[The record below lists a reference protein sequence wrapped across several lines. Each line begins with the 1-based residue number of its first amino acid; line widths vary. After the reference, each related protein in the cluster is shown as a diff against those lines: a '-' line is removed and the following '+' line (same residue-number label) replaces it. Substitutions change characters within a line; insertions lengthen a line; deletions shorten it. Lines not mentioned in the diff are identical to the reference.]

1 MASQLKFNG
10 NTYETHPLYGT
21 KTIKRDVSFNYETT
35 LDKVEF
41 SNGDADLIIN
51 ADYETEFLLWDG
63 TTRYKFYKNDCVVR
77 RGDRIVTAKVKV
89 VGEYADVKGKL
100 DTQVNIADNKYIK
113 RELTIPYAPILQFY
127 LGGGRITSIIN
138 DIVFD
143 TSLSYTPT
151 QSETN
156 GGGWYKL
163 SNQTGNGIVGGQN
176 SIIYVESDNTLLSG
190 EYVPSGAGIFVAAKW
205 ENGNVS
211 NSNRMLAWI
220 NDTGSGNANCY
231 VLLDTD
237 VPQNEQYLP
246 ENWLYRTDPIYNYPT
261 NPMWNESTAYG
272 DAIEMFNPDDATD
285 KILVYTI
292 ANPQF
297 RIIVAKDSLEGWD
310 VDELGD
316 DDIVPNSAYTHAL
329 VHSNPQ
335 QYSSLLSLF
344 GHNPKYGNSNYL
356 NNSGNWDFDGLFN
369 AERGEFGLVSDQSLI
384 NNNKYFEKPTNYFN
398 QFGIMSNYWRYSSSW
413 FTLTQDARDILFL
426 AKGKQKALFYD
437 FEDVLSEMSGLTI
450 NSSFLNGLTPFKNN
464 KKLYLS
470 PLSNLKVRNYDEPA
484 TKQILTLSDMFL
496 FLERVYNCYWDIYG
510 GEIRI
515 EHYSFFD
522 DGSSYMGDRVVVDLV
537 NETNSWNGKGI
548 YGDEYA
554 FIKEKSKKNKIWKFQ
569 NKHNE
574 LYEATVTTT
583 SPYVED
589 GNDDKSV
596 GKMNVDLITILLE
609 DVSND
614 GVLVIE
620 VDQNDDII
628 FEDKLINGGLAM
640 TKAIPKYHL
649 YGEGGSNT
657 NYGAAKSRSRLKE
670 ETITHSIPLDDVHG
684 LIRTRE
690 GNGKI
695 DSVTIDNDGIVV
707 IKLRHDKY

>member
-51 ADYETEFLLWDG
+51 ADYETEFVLWDG

-100 DTQVNIADNKYIK
+100 DTEVNIADNKYIK
-113 RELTIPYAPILQFY
+113 KELTIPYAPMLQFY
-127 LGGGRITSIIN
+127 LGGGSVVSLVNGVLFDTDSLGVNDNAGWYNLANENDDYTNVLIAQSSDSEINGIYIASESVAQNINNGLWTVARITQGYLL
-138 DIVFD
+138 
-143 TSLSYTPT
+143 TKSLSVNY
-151 QSETN
+151 
-156 GGGWYKL
+156 
-163 SNQTGNGIVGGQN
+163 I
-176 SIIYVESDNTLLSG
+176 
-190 EYVPSGAGIFVAAKW
+190 A
-205 ENGNVS
+205 
-211 NSNRMLAWI
+211 
-220 NDTGSGNANCY
+220 
-231 VLLDTD
+231 
-237 VPQNEQYLP
+237 
-246 ENWLYRTDPIYNYPT
+246 LYDGVDDPLFD
-261 NPMWNESTAYG
+261 ESTAFS
-272 DAIEMFNPDDATD
+272 DAFVFINQSDSTD
-285 KILVYTI
+285 KVLIYSY
-292 ANPQF
+292 ADPKF
-297 RIIVAKDSLEGWD
+297 RIVTVNEDVLGWTTLLLPEGD
-310 VDELGD
+310 L
-316 DDIVPNSAYTHAL
+316 PNNIYTHAVL
-329 VHSNPQ
+329 HSNDSQ
-335 QYSSLLSLF
+335 RELLREWF
-344 GHNPKYGNSNYL
+344 GMNYGIGL
-356 NNSGNWDFDGLFN
+356 IPSGNTNWTISDEFN
-369 AERGEFGLVSDQSLI
+369 AERGNFGVADDQSLLYAGQYFVQTNQSLYPI
-384 NNNKYFEKPTNYFN
+384 MSRYWKYGGIYFN
-398 QFGIMSNYWRYSSSW
+398 LVDGAK
-413 FTLTQDARDILFL
+413 DFL
-426 AKGKQKALFYD
+426 NIAQGYQRALFYD

-583 SPYVED
+583 STYVED
-589 GNDDKSV
+589 GNENKSV
-596 GKMNVDLITILLE
+596 GKMNVDLITILLQ

-649 YGEGGSNT
+649 YGEGGSST